1 MARQRLLLFLLGLV
15 LPVVL
20 AACNARPAGDP
31 QATIEAAVQ
40 ATLTAVVPSPAAPSP
55 PTPSPVAA
63 AVATPRPT
71 PASRVILPPAIPN
84 FAPAERP
91 AASKGQAD
99 ALIVMY
105 EWSDYTCPY
114 CRRFHAEVWPTLEE
128 AYIRTGKL
136 RFVYKEYPVV
146 NGDLSVVA
154 SLGAQCAAE
163 QNGFWAMHDW
173 LFTQIE
179 VWRNQNAVERIKEAA
194 VTLGLDGEAFNRCFD
209 EQTTIP
215 RIVEDYREGQ
225 ALGIRGTPN
234 FVINGHWVQ
243 GLLPVSDFTAIIDA
257 LLAQVETGQLPEYV
271 VTVTPSPTPSTD
283 FADEPQP
290 PLGDPNAPVVI
301 VEFSDFQCPF
311 CRRHF
316 LQTMPLLREQFID
329 TGKVQYIFKDFPLDG
344 IHPQARKAAEA
355 ANCAARQG
363 QYWPM
368 HDKLFAEQERW
379 SGNSDAVTV
388 FKQFAETLGLDT
400 AAFGACLDG
409 GETAAEIEEDVQ
421 EGLRAGVEGTPA
433 FFINGRF
440 VSGAQ
445 PFDVF
450 RQILEQLLGS

>member
-1 MARQRLLLFLLGLV
+1 
-15 LPVVL
+15 
-20 AACNARPAGDP
+20 
-31 QATIEAAVQ
+31 
-40 ATLTAVVPSPAAPSP
+40 
-55 PTPSPVAA
+55 
-63 AVATPRPT
+63 
-71 PASRVILPPAIPN
+71 
-84 FAPAERP
+84 
-91 AASKGQAD
+91 
-99 ALIVMY
+99 
-105 EWSDYTCPY
+105 
-114 CRRFHAEVWPTLEE
+114 
-128 AYIRTGKL
+128 
-136 RFVYKEYPVV
+136 V